1 MKSLGDLEE
10 FGKYRKKKIKELLKG
25 IKRCIFYKKMK
36 STGEGIVIQLAYK
49 INEQRVALQWV
60 YSGSTTNKR
69 RTMNEQKTNN
79 ERRKSVGKLVLSRRI
94 LERVRQVSSI
104 FYAFKLTF

>member
-25 IKRCIFYKKMK
+25 IKRCIFFQKMK
-36 STGEGIVIQLAYK
+36 STGEGIVIQLAYRK
-49 INEQRVALQWV
+49 LNRINEQRVAFQWV

-69 RTMNEQKTNN
+69 RTKDE
-79 ERRKSVGKLVLSRRI
+79 G
-94 LERVRQVSSI
+94 RV
-104 FYAFKLTF
+104 